1 MSTQLNYEI
10 KNLSQW
16 IGESYH
22 IARGKRWNYKQLG
35 FPDAAQIVPAK
46 KENGSLTRFEQ
57 QSYSEQLVNK
67 IYLIMLEA
75 ATY

>member
-10 KNLSQW
+10 KNHSRW

-46 KENGSLTRFEQ
+46 KENGSLTICVNYRGLNSKAIPS
-57 QSYSEQLVNK
+57 SYLVSQ
-67 IYLIMLEA
+67 
-75 ATY
+75 